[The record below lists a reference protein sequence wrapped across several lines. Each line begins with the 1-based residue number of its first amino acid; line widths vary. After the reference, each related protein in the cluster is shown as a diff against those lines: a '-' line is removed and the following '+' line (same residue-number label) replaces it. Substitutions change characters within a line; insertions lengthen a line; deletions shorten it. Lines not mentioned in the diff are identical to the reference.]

1 MWTHIYSNYPD
12 VFRISNHFAF
22 IQSICQVHDV
32 DWYIVWYIVVF
43 VYSSV
48 DLTSL
53 WRAARRRISH
63 AYRPGTK
70 ANQRSQIKSYL
81 SFCISHGLEY
91 RNPSVDTL
99 CVYAEY
105 LAHKLT
111 SPKSV
116 KNYLGAVQLYHN
128 YIGLEAPNLSHFRYI
143 LMLRALPLT
152 MRHFPSQKLPVTP
165 EILDQIC
172 AVCDQIG
179 ATGIVLKVAFTLTY
193 YGLLRQSNTAPASRT
208 GFDPSRHS
216 TRGDVTL
223 SPPGLVVQLKWS
235 KTHQAPGTPALVPIA
250 SVPGQRTD
258 PVAAYTSMLRAVP
271 TRSPADPLLTLPS
284 RRPVTSR
291 YLQRA
296 LRCILTA
303 LGLHAHAYSLHS
315 FRRGGATTA
324 FREGAD
330 FIDVKRHGLWR
341 SDAFWDYVADR
352 QVSDSAVA
360 TALCNVM
367 QRTATN

>member
-1 MWTHIYSNYPD
+1 MILL
-12 VFRISNHFAF
+12 V
-22 IQSICQVHDV
+22 
-32 DWYIVWYIVVF
+32 VWYIVVF

-53 WRAARRRISH
+53 RRAARRRISH

-81 SFCISHGLEY
+81 SFCISHGLKY

-128 YIGLEAPNLSHFRYI
+128 YIGLEAPNSSHFRYI

-193 YGLLRQSNTAPASRT
+193 YGFLRQSNIAPASRT
-208 GFDPSRHS
+208 GFDPSRHT

-235 KTHQAPGTPALVPIA
+235 KTHQAPGTPALVPIP

>member
-1 MWTHIYSNYPD
+1 M
-12 VFRISNHFAF
+12 
-22 IQSICQVHDV
+22 
-32 DWYIVWYIVVF
+32 
-43 VYSSV
+43 

-53 WRAARRRISH
+53 RRAARRRISH

-81 SFCISHGLEY
+81 SFRISHGLEY
-91 RNPSVDTL
+91 RNPSVGTM

-116 KNYLGAVQLYHN
+116 KNYLGAVQLYHS

-152 MRHFPSQKLPVTP
+152 TRHFPSQKLPVIP

-172 AVCDQIG
+172 AVCDQVG
-179 ATGIVLKVAFTLTY
+179 ATGIVLKVAFTFTY
-193 YGLLRQSNTAPASRT
+193 YGFLRQSNIAPASLT
-208 GFDPSRHS
+208 GFDPSHHT

-223 SPPGLVVQLKWS
+223 SPPGLVVQLQWS
-235 KTHQAPGTPALVPIA
+235 KTHQAPGTPALVPIP
-250 SVPGQRTD
+250 SVPGQR
-258 PVAAYTSMLRAVP
+258 PSSSLHKHASRCP
-271 TRSPADPLLTLPS
+271 TRSPANPLLTLPS
-284 RRPVTSR
+284 RRPVTSC

-303 LGLHAHAYSLHS
+303 LGLPAHAYSLHS
-315 FRRGGATTA
+315 LRRGGATTA
-324 FREGAD
+324 FRDGAD
-330 FIDVKRHGLWR
+330 FNDVKRHGLWR

-352 QVSDSAVA
+352 QVWDSAVA

-367 QRTATN
+367 QRTATNQCDFPSR

>member
-1 MWTHIYSNYPD
+1 MCCLWS
-12 VFRISNHFAF
+12 
-22 IQSICQVHDV
+22 
-32 DWYIVWYIVVF
+32 DW
-43 VYSSV
+43 
-48 DLTSL
+48 
-53 WRAARRRISH
+53 
-63 AYRPGTK
+63 
-70 ANQRSQIKSYL
+70 
-81 SFCISHGLEY
+81 
-91 RNPSVDTL
+91 RNG
-99 CVYAEY
+99 
-105 LAHKLT
+105 H
-111 SPKSV
+111 SPH
-116 KNYLGAVQLYHN
+116 LQ
-128 YIGLEAPNLSHFRYI
+128 
-143 LMLRALPLT
+143 
-152 MRHFPSQKLPVTP
+152 
-165 EILDQIC
+165 
-172 AVCDQIG
+172 
-179 ATGIVLKVAFTLTY
+179 VAFTLTY
-193 YGLLRQSNTAPASRT
+193 YGFLRQSNIAPASRT
-208 GFDPSRHS
+208 GFDPSRHT

-235 KTHQAPGTPALVPIA
+235 KTHQAPGTPGLVPIP

-341 SDAFWDYVADR
+341 SDAFWVTLPTAR
-352 QVSDSAVA
+352 CRTLPLRRPCVMLCSVLQQINVA
-360 TALCNVM
+360 TLQDNLS
-367 QRTATN
+367 